1 MNTLFDD
8 IAATVITAAFA
19 IASASGMVTMLAT
32 TLRTA
37 M

>member
-19 IASASGMVTMLAT
+19 IACASGMIAMLAT
-32 TLRTA
+32 LCRDD
-37 M
+37 